1 MLFGILI
8 CAVVSEIFSFVL
20 EKRAEK
26 VISAGLEGFEPSAN
40 RLRADCSSLAEL
52 QALMKESIWS
62 NIRYY
67 LGLTINIR
75 SSFQMLEIFCKRK
88 YQSMANQNHYS
99 SITLYPFSGRTW
111 I

>member
-20 EKRAEK
+20 EKKAEK

-52 QALMKESIWS
+52 QALQKESIWS
-62 NIRYY
+62 NIRHY
-67 LGLTINIR
+67 LGLTITYG
-75 SSFQMLEIFCKRK
+75 SSLKCWKCFVKVEF
-88 YQSMANQNHYS
+88 NH
-99 SITLYPFSGRTW
+99 
-111 I
+111 